1 MYVCQSVYMC
11 DVHMNMYMLC
21 VQPCLQPLPQPFA
34 CIPVYVYRK
43 AGEETRLCASI
54 AYMVCAQGMMCAL
67 FQTELKRAT

>member
-21 VQPCLQPLPQPFA
+21 VQPCLQPLPSFLPAFN
-34 CIPVYVYRK
+34 VYRK
-43 AGEETRLCASI
+43 AGEEPRLCAGV
-54 AYMVCAQGMMCAL
+54 AGQGMMCAL